1 MILDSDVADIQ
12 VTSFGYSS
20 GSKNN
25 YFTYNSG
32 VELIEFIDS
41 DSNSLNNQEVGTYD
55 LENSKRISVYQS
67 SYDYVVCDSDS
78 SLYFKNWININVS
91 REDSPLSS
99 VDLKV
104 WDGANIIYST
114 EYFGGTNSK
123 TDSQGKAPQDIEVIY
138 RIFNGSSTATDNIT
152 KVQIRFSD
160 WFKTEISETDE
171 TRVDIDF
178 DVPVFRIINQDT
190 SVEYNYI
197 QRAIDNASADDTIFL
212 SSGEYNE
219 NIEITEEIILKG
231 NGTSTVISVDT
242 GASASRPAIKV
253 SEDSVAIENLKIIG
267 RNGILVNNSK
277 DTAISDI
284 KFVVGSY
291 GIFFNNSSDLIVN
304 NSTFDLTNG
313 PGIYLEAG
321 STSALIR
328 DNTFRNA
335 TSVPACLESHEN
347 GAQIINNT
355 FDNCG
360 IGWIV
365 WSSNN
370 IFRDNTLKDNEY
382 GVKFYGNES
391 YNNMIRDNMFDDNKY
406 GIAILS
412 DAYDNSLFNNVFS
425 DSDTYD
431 IWLQNSYDTVSYNNT
446 FSDIMVDMGA
456 NMWIKVDFD
465 LIVYD
470 NSSIT
475 FLDAD
480 VEVKQDDLVVYS
492 SPYFGGSDPK
502 TNSYG
507 TIDTFL
513 INYKEYNDSSTPSI
527 IPTYVTIRSYDWEET
542 FTSDPSSTISIAVP
556 DFRVQNTRTGTLTY
570 YIQTAIDDAWSGDTI
585 RIWNGTYYENIE
597 IDDWIILEGNG
608 TSTIITVDVSDSGF
622 GSPPIAN
629 SSRAGIFV
637 SASNVEISNLLV
649 SNFTHGIY
657 VEDSDNIDMSG
668 ITIVRTQDSGISV
681 ASSDSVTISGFTII
695 GKDTTG
701 TGILIENSASSVH
714 LVDLEFTSSSV
725 SFCSVGIIV
734 DGDDVSI
741 DTVQVHSNSNDGIRV
756 TAEASDI
763 IFANNIINDNG
774 GNGIEVSGLA
784 SGSFYGNL
792 IYDNG
797 NTEFR
802 ITSSFDLE
810 IYENTIS
817 DSEFGYGIH
826 LTDGSDNE
834 IYDNTLHVS
843 TWLDRSDRSLIYE
856 NSFANITGGSATYDN
871 SAIIIASSN
880 NTISD
885 NTMENVGVAFAF
897 LPINN
902 PNYNLVENNT
912 LNIDSLQKSMEY
924 YTSGM
929 NNTFINT
936 DISYV
941 DISEDSYFE
950 ILQYIDIEM
959 NTVLDSAK
967 NVELE
972 ITEGDS
978 VIYATSRYN
987 GSDYKTDSSG
997 HLERLFIVSEI
1008 YDGDYVADS
1017 VVTTMKYYYDS
1028 VEYIVEIDTDSSH
1041 EEVIWVNLRPISSI
1055 ESVSGIGDL
1064 PTSTVEAVKGA
1075 DIVLADENTIAYW
1088 PFDEGQNDLVLDDT
1102 GINTGIISPI
1112 GIWSEESRPNS
1123 ANTTSVQFDG
1133 QFTNIETSLLMHDY
1147 DDFTVE
1153 VWFKTE
1159 AFQKMTLISDKDNAN
1174 EWGYNLYVDGFLR
1187 FDFTVDDGNI
1197 ISVNSADSVSD
1208 NEWHFVSVVRGPDYV
1223 ELWLDGVLVDSVDY
1237 SGDIDY
1243 TSSTIRI
1250 GQTALG
1256 TEPFNGLIDDLR
1268 FSSIARHHEDFMTG
1282 SGVVKFISDAYD
1294 QDGQIIEY
1302 IWESSWDG
1310 EIGRGSVLYYPVND
1324 LTEGSHSIQL
1334 SVIDN
1339 NGTISDYT
1347 TSALV
1352 VMQRPDSEIVYVRV
1366 NDNSSAWG
1374 WGIDVNSGDKI
1385 SFKGQT
1391 NSDQFIST
1399 YSWVSNIDGNLFAG
1413 GDDGVS
1419 EFTTTELSNGTHHII
1434 FKLQGGNSL
1443 WSPEQLIEIR
1453 VNGRPQIGDSVEI
1466 SEEFLDRLKSAS
1478 IRVPISDGE
1487 SSGLE
1492 LSYEV
1497 SYRVKGSESDW
1508 STDYIS
1514 EKFFNDITGNLEFTF
1529 APDAEAELGEY
1540 EFFIGVTDDMGGT
1553 ADYYIMNQ
1561 GITVQNNI
1569 PEITETGVDVDGDGI
1584 LDENPVFQEGEGIE
1598 LAIDTMDEDGSVN
1611 NYTWYIDIDADG
1623 EIDED
1628 EILAYGKSPAKDEI
1642 NYDVMEVGENEVT
1655 VVVTDDDGGTEQT
1668 IFIIEVTPAPV
1679 EESTVDIVLEG
1690 VSSNL
1695 PLIGAVSIGL
1705 VMVLGTIALRRNRS
1719 TSTEVEV
1726 ISDDADPL
1734 ADSRPE
1740 QEVEDWEIPTD
1751 AQGNALIIGEYM
1763 AKRRESYLSHPNNE
1777 EVLDYLHNNRERFTI
1792 SSYFD
1797 VPADPT
1803 VVITDWALPENL
1815 RGNVHLDSFRQQ
1827 LVERITNSTP
1837 DKNFVIIGEPGVG
1850 KTVMLFEVFDRLMY
1864 KSPVGILS
1872 TDTIAK
1878 AHEMFGVRVFYDD
1891 IPENQKLVEALTEN
1905 EISGVIVTS
1914 READW
1919 KALPTE
1925 MQAKFDRLTV
1935 PLFSELDMKKMI
1947 EKMMTFQ
1954 SIGFN
1959 DESVNV
1965 LAEYAEGSPIYV
1977 WSMVREMMHRSVKS
1991 LSAEYIQENSVKGM
2005 INYVAQLLQRL
2016 LKDGEEYREGGLHA
2030 LASLI
2035 FLSDHMEERYCNDY
2049 FFDAYV
2055 EELSK
2060 HTEEKLGDK
2069 MNPKTLNLVLAY
2081 LPINDS
2087 VIRFP
2092 HDTWPDVLQGWGDMN
2107 PFSTELR
2114 MINRSFAD
2122 SGLFQ
2127 DLKKEVVS
2135 DVWKSTY
2142 ERYKRTPSRQKN
2154 SFLALADT
2162 LFQNFTID
2170 ELKDLG
2176 VDIDIVRQVASTYS
2190 HIPQAA
2196 KLISKIQAVLP
2207 QTVTRIINMQDIDS
2221 EKGHVPYKIQEMY
2234 LIYNDGR
2241 MISSLMDEE
2250 AKVDSDIMSSML
2262 TAINDFVKDSFQTS
2276 GNLGSIDYGENQII
2290 LERGKHIILASV
2302 VYGEANR
2309 DLRSR
2314 MGRALTK
2321 IEGDF
2326 GSKLR
2331 SWDGDV
2337 DSLSECVDYLQ
2348 PVMDLSKTV
2357 TKDMIDELQ
2366 ALKDVSLKS
2375 SWSQVAGFV
2384 QVNLM
2389 LNNYSKKALKGAK
2402 LTLEYGA
2409 DFLKIVKTE
2418 PEFKYTVT
2426 EVDIKKVAA
2435 NDEMSVTLYFE
2446 PLKST
2451 QASLNVHLDY
2461 ESKGGQSSGVSTA
2474 VFERVNLYKEGATL
2488 NIADIDNAA
2497 KAEIVAEPVEA
2508 AAEVV
2513 EATAEV
2519 VEATAEVVEATA
2531 EVVEATVEDVEVE
2544 AEVVDIAE
2552 VSSDVEVLDTV
2563 IEEAEAFETEAEVV
2577 EEPKKEEKKEKFE
2590 EAQHDVPDPGD
2601 SGVDDIMS
2609 KLGELDDPEN
2619 KPKKKKD
2626 KSDEEED
2633 TSGMDDV
2640 LGKLDEL

>member
-1 MILDSDVADIQ
+1 MLA
-12 VTSFGYSS
+12 
-20 GSKNN
+20 
-25 YFTYNSG
+25 
-32 VELIEFIDS
+32 
-41 DSNSLNNQEVGTYD
+41 
-55 LENSKRISVYQS
+55 
-67 SYDYVVCDSDS
+67 
-78 SLYFKNWININVS
+78 W
-91 REDSPLSS
+91 
-99 VDLKV
+99 
-104 WDGANIIYST
+104 
-114 EYFGGTNSK
+114 
-123 TDSQGKAPQDIEVIY
+123 
-138 RIFNGSSTATDNIT
+138 GSSP
-152 KVQIRFSD
+152 VQ
-160 WFKTEISETDE
+160 
-171 TRVDIDF
+171 
-178 DVPVFRIINQDT
+178 
-190 SVEYNYI
+190 
-197 QRAIDNASADDTIFL
+197 
-212 SSGEYNE
+212 
-219 NIEITEEIILKG
+219 
-231 NGTSTVISVDT
+231 
-242 GASASRPAIKV
+242 
-253 SEDSVAIENLKIIG
+253 ED
-267 RNGILVNNSK
+267 
-277 DTAISDI
+277 
-284 KFVVGSY
+284 
-291 GIFFNNSSDLIVN
+291 
-304 NSTFDLTNG
+304 
-313 PGIYLEAG
+313 
-321 STSALIR
+321 
-328 DNTFRNA
+328 
-335 TSVPACLESHEN
+335 
-347 GAQIINNT
+347 
-355 FDNCG
+355 
-360 IGWIV
+360 
-365 WSSNN
+365 
-370 IFRDNTLKDNEY
+370 
-382 GVKFYGNES
+382 
-391 YNNMIRDNMFDDNKY
+391 
-406 GIAILS
+406 
-412 DAYDNSLFNNVFS
+412 
-425 DSDTYD
+425 
-431 IWLQNSYDTVSYNNT
+431 
-446 FSDIMVDMGA
+446 
-456 NMWIKVDFD
+456 
-465 LIVYD
+465 
-470 NSSIT
+470 
-475 FLDAD
+475 
-480 VEVKQDDLVVYS
+480 
-492 SPYFGGSDPK
+492 
-502 TNSYG
+502 
-507 TIDTFL
+507 
-513 INYKEYNDSSTPSI
+513 
-527 IPTYVTIRSYDWEET
+527 
-542 FTSDPSSTISIAVP
+542 
-556 DFRVQNTRTGTLTY
+556 
-570 YIQTAIDDAWSGDTI
+570 
-585 RIWNGTYYENIE
+585 
-597 IDDWIILEGNG
+597 
-608 TSTIITVDVSDSGF
+608 
-622 GSPPIAN
+622 
-629 SSRAGIFV
+629 
-637 SASNVEISNLLV
+637 
-649 SNFTHGIY
+649 
-657 VEDSDNIDMSG
+657 
-668 ITIVRTQDSGISV
+668 
-681 ASSDSVTISGFTII
+681 
-695 GKDTTG
+695 
-701 TGILIENSASSVH
+701 
-714 LVDLEFTSSSV
+714 
-725 SFCSVGIIV
+725 
-734 DGDDVSI
+734 
-741 DTVQVHSNSNDGIRV
+741 
-756 TAEASDI
+756 
-763 IFANNIINDNG
+763 
-774 GNGIEVSGLA
+774 
-784 SGSFYGNL
+784 
-792 IYDNG
+792 
-797 NTEFR
+797 
-802 ITSSFDLE
+802 
-810 IYENTIS
+810 
-817 DSEFGYGIH
+817 
-826 LTDGSDNE
+826 
-834 IYDNTLHVS
+834 
-843 TWLDRSDRSLIYE
+843 
-856 NSFANITGGSATYDN
+856 
-871 SAIIIASSN
+871 
-880 NTISD
+880 
-885 NTMENVGVAFAF
+885 
-897 LPINN
+897 
-902 PNYNLVENNT
+902 
-912 LNIDSLQKSMEY
+912 
-924 YTSGM
+924 
-929 NNTFINT
+929 
-936 DISYV
+936 
-941 DISEDSYFE
+941 
-950 ILQYIDIEM
+950 
-959 NTVLDSAK
+959 
-967 NVELE
+967 
-972 ITEGDS
+972 
-978 VIYATSRYN
+978 
-987 GSDYKTDSSG
+987 
-997 HLERLFIVSEI
+997 
-1008 YDGDYVADS
+1008 
-1017 VVTTMKYYYDS
+1017 
-1028 VEYIVEIDTDSSH
+1028 
-1041 EEVIWVNLRPISSI
+1041 
-1055 ESVSGIGDL
+1055 
-1064 PTSTVEAVKGA
+1064 
-1075 DIVLADENTIAYW
+1075 
-1088 PFDEGQNDLVLDDT
+1088 
-1102 GINTGIISPI
+1102 
-1112 GIWSEESRPNS
+1112 
-1123 ANTTSVQFDG
+1123 
-1133 QFTNIETSLLMHDY
+1133 
-1147 DDFTVE
+1147 
-1153 VWFKTE
+1153 
-1159 AFQKMTLISDKDNAN
+1159 
-1174 EWGYNLYVDGFLR
+1174 
-1187 FDFTVDDGNI
+1187 
-1197 ISVNSADSVSD
+1197 
-1208 NEWHFVSVVRGPDYV
+1208 
-1223 ELWLDGVLVDSVDY
+1223 
-1237 SGDIDY
+1237 
-1243 TSSTIRI
+1243 
-1250 GQTALG
+1250 
-1256 TEPFNGLIDDLR
+1256 
-1268 FSSIARHHEDFMTG
+1268 
-1282 SGVVKFISDAYD
+1282 
-1294 QDGQIIEY
+1294 
-1302 IWESSWDG
+1302 
-1310 EIGRGSVLYYPVND
+1310 
-1324 LTEGSHSIQL
+1324 
-1334 SVIDN
+1334 
-1339 NGTISDYT
+1339 
-1347 TSALV
+1347 
-1352 VMQRPDSEIVYVRV
+1352 
-1366 NDNSSAWG
+1366 
-1374 WGIDVNSGDKI
+1374 
-1385 SFKGQT
+1385 
-1391 NSDQFIST
+1391 
-1399 YSWVSNIDGNLFAG
+1399 
-1413 GDDGVS
+1413 
-1419 EFTTTELSNGTHHII
+1419 
-1434 FKLQGGNSL
+1434 
-1443 WSPEQLIEIR
+1443 
-1453 VNGRPQIGDSVEI
+1453 
-1466 SEEFLDRLKSAS
+1466 
-1478 IRVPISDGE
+1478 
-1487 SSGLE
+1487 
-1492 LSYEV
+1492 
-1497 SYRVKGSESDW
+1497 
-1508 STDYIS
+1508 
-1514 EKFFNDITGNLEFTF
+1514 
-1529 APDAEAELGEY
+1529 
-1540 EFFIGVTDDMGGT
+1540 
-1553 ADYYIMNQ
+1553 
-1561 GITVQNNI
+1561 
-1569 PEITETGVDVDGDGI
+1569 
-1584 LDENPVFQEGEGIE
+1584 
-1598 LAIDTMDEDGSVN
+1598 
-1611 NYTWYIDIDADG
+1611 
-1623 EIDED
+1623 
-1628 EILAYGKSPAKDEI
+1628 I
-1642 NYDVMEVGENEVT
+1642 NYDILEVGENEVT
-1655 VVVTDDDGGTEQT
+1655 VVVTDDDGDTQQT

-1679 EESTVDIVLEG
+1679 EESAVELVLEG
-1690 VSSNL
+1690 VSNNL
-1695 PLIGAVSIGL
+1695 PLVGAVSIGL
-1705 VMVLGTIALRRNRS
+1705 VMVLGTLALRRNRS
-1719 TSTEVEV
+1719 TSTEVEAIV
-1726 ISDDADPL
+1726 DDADPL